1 MKKCTLVLITI
12 LFCLS
17 AIGQSISVS
26 SFRNLE
32 TDMTANTTG
41 TMEKDQNGEVA
52 ALIKVVTT
60 QTGFTFDGGSLGIV
74 KTKQTPGEI
83 WVYVPRGAKK
93 ITIKHPQLGVL
104 RDYYYTTPIQS
115 GRTYELVLTT
125 GTVQTIVTQANN
137 SQYLVIKVTPANALV
152 ELNNEILVTTEGI
165 AQKFVNLGTYEYR
178 VQAPN
183 YHTSAGMVT
192 IDDPNNKKILEVSLQ
207 PAFGWIEIPSSEE
220 LNGAQVYIDNALVG
234 TVPLKTNNLSSGEH
248 HVKIVK
254 SLYSPYSQTVK
265 VNDNQTTRIEPH
277 LNANFSNVTINV
289 ENDADIYVNG
299 EKKGTS
305 TWTGNLESG
314 VYLMEAKKASHR
326 STSTNIEITA
336 SQPNRTIDLTSPI
349 PIYGSANI
357 TSTPPMSDVWID
369 GISFGQT
376 PLYVPQLLIGQH
388 QIEVKR
394 DGYGTYQSLL
404 NVLEG
409 QKSDINASLKNTVPV
424 TIKTNLSYAIIYI
437 DGKQI
442 GKGSIDTDLTLGEH
456 LLEAK
461 AGMYTYLD
469 YSERINVTSSSSL
482 YDIYLEERSYVVH
495 FSYDF
500 KPSKKDPIYIS
511 IDDGQFLVWDGYDF
525 QIKLSTGQHKIVIRH
540 KGINEIVQDIQV
552 DHSNVYWR
560 IHFKERR
567 LISFWGFILQKETR
581 ANDSSTREE
590 KQFDNSNSVTAFAP
604 KMSINSK
611 RYSFPLFG
619 LVDGLKLETIEVDDN
634 YTKVSFNYYAPL
646 QVETGKIRWINISPD
661 TYIQDQNMEKYKLLH
676 VDGISVS
683 PARTY
688 LKIKEVHPFVLYFQS
703 IGNNAEKISL
713 IEPGE
718 SPWKFEDVYLK

>member
-1 MKKCTLVLITI
+1 MRKIIFLIAFITI
-12 LFCLS
+12 TVPLFS
-17 AIGQSISVS
+17 QSISVAT
-26 SFRNLE
+26 FRQLNSDL
-32 TDMTANTTG
+32 TANTAG
-41 TMEKDQNGEVA
+41 TLEKDQNGEVA

-93 ITIKHPQLGVL
+93 ITGVL

-115 GRTYELVLTT
+115 GRTYEMVLTT

-178 VQAPN
+178 VQAPD

-207 PAFGWIEIPSSEE
+207 PAFGWIEIAPSEE

-234 TVPLKTNNLSSGEH
+234 IVPLKTNNLSSGEH

-265 VNDNQTTRIEPH
+265 VNDNQTTRIEPQ
-277 LNANFSNVTINV
+277 LKANFSNVTINV

-299 EKKGTS
+299 ERKGTG
-305 TWTGNLESG
+305 TWTGNLASG
-314 VYLMEAKKASHR
+314 TYLMEAKKASHR
-326 STSTNIEITA
+326 STSMNVDISA
-336 SQPNRTIDLTSPI
+336 SQSNRIIDLTSPI

-424 TIKTNLSYAIIYI
+424 TIKTNISYAIIYL

-442 GKGSIDTDLTLGEH
+442 GKGSIDTNLTLGEH

-482 YDIYLEERSYVVH
+482 FEIYLEERSYTVR

-500 KPSKKDPIYIS
+500 KPSKKAPIYIS

-525 QIKLSTGQHKIVIRH
+525 QIKLFTGQHKIVIRH

-552 DHSNVYWR
+552 DHYNKNWVVHFNERKLVSLSPADRTFHTSEKESNTSTNNHFFRVKNLQRVIHTEIGDLQLER
-560 IHFKERR
+560 IEMSESFTKAYFSMKNTCKED
-567 LISFWGFILQKETR
+567 
-581 ANDSSTREE
+581 A
-590 KQFDNSNSVTAFAP
+590 
-604 KMSINSK
+604 
-611 RYSFPLFG
+611 
-619 LVDGLKLETIEVDDN
+619 
-634 YTKVSFNYYAPL
+634 
-646 QVETGKIRWINISPD
+646 WIMLRID
-661 TYIQDQNMEKYKLLH
+661 TYIQDVYTQETSLLTR
-676 VDGISVS
+676 VEGISIA
-683 PARTY
+683 PTRTS
-688 LKIKEVHPFVLYFQS
+688 LKENETRSFVIHFQPLDS
-703 IGNNAEKISL
+703 EAKKISI
-713 IEPGE
+713 IEPN
-718 SPWKFEDVYLK
+718 SPWKFLDVDL